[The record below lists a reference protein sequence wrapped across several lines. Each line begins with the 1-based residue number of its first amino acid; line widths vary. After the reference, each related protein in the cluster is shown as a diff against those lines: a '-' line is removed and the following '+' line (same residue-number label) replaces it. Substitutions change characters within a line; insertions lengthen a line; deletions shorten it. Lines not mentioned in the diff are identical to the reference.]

1 MKPLYLFSPKVWRG
15 VSLHIAHARSLI
27 LFLDYDGTL
36 TPICS
41 TPDAAVLSDETRRL
55 LCRMETLPSTHC
67 VLITGRSMNDIQ
79 SLVRIPSMW
88 IAANHGFHIRRG
100 KFEWVHPAA
109 KNFSTAR
116 KQIMKTCNPLVRR
129 FKGAWME
136 DKQYTLSI
144 HYRLVAPSKVSDF
157 KRKLLTLLQPYR
169 PKIKLTR
176 GKKVIE
182 IRPPAEWG
190 KGHAVNVILQRIK
203 VHQKPL
209 LIAIGD
215 DRTDEAMFQRIEGEG
230 LTIRVGYSQCTGAQ
244 YYVRSTEE
252 VTKLIYPILQHR
264 TLKERE
270 RKKE

>member
-1 MKPLYLFSPKVWRG
+1 MKPIYLFSPKVWRG
-15 VSLHIAHARSLI
+15 VSLHIAQARSLI

-36 TPICS
+36 TPIRS
-41 TPDAAVLSDETRRL
+41 TPKEAVLSDEMRTLLRRV
-55 LCRMETLPSTHC
+55 ENIPSTHC
-67 VLITGRSMNDIQ
+67 VLVTGRSMSDIQ

-109 KNFSTAR
+109 KNFSTTR
-116 KQIMKTCNPLVRR
+116 KQIMKTCNPLVRC

-157 KRKLLTLLQPYR
+157 KRKLLKLLQPYR
-169 PKIKLTR
+169 QKIRLTK

-182 IRPPAEWG
+182 IRPPTEWG
-190 KGHAVNVILQRIK
+190 KGHAVSVILQRIK

-209 LIAIGD
+209 LIVIGD
-215 DRTDEAMFQRIEGEG
+215 DRTDEAMFQRYAGEG
-230 LTIRVGYSQCTGAQ
+230 LTIRVGYSQRTDAR

-252 VTKLIYPILQHR
+252 ITKLFHSILQLR

-270 RKKE
+270 RKRG